1 MDVDEERENDWD
13 NVEEEVLPD
22 FVLDFV
28 DDSENVLK
36 DGVMEAVI
44 G

>member
-1 MDVDEERENDWD
+1 MDEERENDWE

-22 FVLDFV
+22 FVLDLV
-28 DDSENVLK
+28 EDSENVLK
-36 DGVMEAVI
+36 DGVMDAVI